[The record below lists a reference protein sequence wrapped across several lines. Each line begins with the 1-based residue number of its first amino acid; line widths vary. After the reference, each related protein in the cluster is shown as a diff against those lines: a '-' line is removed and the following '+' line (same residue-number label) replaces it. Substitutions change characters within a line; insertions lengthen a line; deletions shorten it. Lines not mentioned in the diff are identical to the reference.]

1 MNGITLPRHK
11 VSKDPERG
19 EKGPPVAFC
28 LRKGKSGGR
37 RVIPPLSPFCVHWTF
52 KVTRVNRNPFSRCYI
67 RHGLKRHVFFCVGRL
82 CILLVARIPGE
93 KRALSP
99 SIRPGET
106 AKVPWSDHHPPTQ
119 GWSLQ
124 CERWDPLVGP
134 GVTSLPPPRR
144 CRIGQGLR
152 PTSTHELGFIEQPAR
167 EVCLGTNLPLVSII
181 SVWNYCV

>member
-52 KVTRVNRNPFSRCYI
+52 KITRVNRNPFSRCYI

-124 CERWDPLVGP
+124 CDRWDPLVGP

-167 EVCLGTNLPLVSII
+167 EVCLGTNLP
-181 SVWNYCV
+181 